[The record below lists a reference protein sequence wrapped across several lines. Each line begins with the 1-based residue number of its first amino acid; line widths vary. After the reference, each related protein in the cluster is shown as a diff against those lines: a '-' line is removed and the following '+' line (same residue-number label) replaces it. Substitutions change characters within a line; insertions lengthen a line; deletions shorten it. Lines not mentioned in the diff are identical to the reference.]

1 MVTGAY
7 RDLFAATAST
17 AGALTGLL
25 FVAMSVR
32 GGRVLVRGPRVVRQI
47 RASAALL
54 AFTSTLAIALFGL
67 VPDTNIGY
75 PAVVVAVIGI
85 TFTAA
90 AIRSIVASHAGRA
103 LVRSQT
109 GLIIILL
116 IISFTELIAGVVLLS
131 NPASSTSLQIIGY
144 AVVTSL
150 LVGIG
155 RAWEFIG
162 ERDTG
167 ILASLGILAGHTA
180 PLEDADPGGGARA
193 DPGGAQTD
201 PGSAGGPA
209 GGDSGDSA
217 ETDDADE
224 ADDAD
229 DADETDGEY
238 G

>member
-1 MVTGAY
+1 VVTGAY

-75 PAVVVAVIGI
+75 PAVVAAVIGI
-85 TFTAA
+85 LFTAA
-90 AIRSIVASHAGRA
+90 AIRSIAASHAGRA

-116 IISFTELIAGVVLLS
+116 LISVTELVAGGVLLS
-131 NPASSTSLQIIGY
+131 NPASSTSLQIVGY

-167 ILASLGILAGHTA
+167 LRASLGILAGHEA
-180 PLEDADPGGGARA
+180 PREDADPDGGART
-193 DPGGAQTD
+193 DPGGGRTETGGGRTEIGGGRTETD
-201 PGSAGGPA
+201 GAGGPA
-209 GGDSGDSA
+209 GDDSGDSA
-217 ETDDADE
+217 ETD
-224 ADDAD
+224 
-229 DADETDGEY
+229 GEY